1 MSCEGT
7 HTRNTIPEGIRGIL
21 GKKMFI
27 IVRTLLIRMY
37 SSQIEQ
43 VNRAPMWPP
52 TREPPT
58 LSSLYSLNNLVES
71 LVAEGLPKSEMV
83 LLVCDISLS
92 ASRVWMPTGG
102 VLWKVPDLGP
112 PASYCLSGVI
122 GGSAVSLNLISA
134 HNSLQDNMDFFFL
147 LEGGTV
153 LKNKDC

>member
-7 HTRNTIPEGIRGIL
+7 HTRNTIPEGICGIL

-71 LVAEGLPKSEMV
+71 LVAEGLLKSEMV

-92 ASRVWMPTGG
+92 ASSVDANWRCSVESA
-102 VLWKVPDLGP
+102 GP
-112 PASYCLSGVI
+112 GATY
-122 GGSAVSLNLISA
+122 
-134 HNSLQDNMDFFFL
+134 FL
-147 LEGGTV
+147 LSIRCDRRLSSQFEF
-153 LKNKDC
+153 NKCS